1 MAMGKNYRVLEK
13 NKPEQPHSIILEHRS
28 RPETLLF
35 ESQAVANLCKKSEL
49 SIFFRSALKIPLP
62 FVLIAAQETEAVR
75 KQYVKILDAY
85 GCLGVLQI
93 NAGETTILY
102 LVMVTGCFSVGKIA
116 ESEIFR
122 ITQTQ
127 LVSLQHQQ
135 PNEDKI
141 SEVRKVLNSGTFYFS
156 WNASGPQTPSTPL
169 QNFDITLSAQRRRKT
184 NETDNRFFWNRMLHI
199 HLMRF
204 AVDCEFWL
212 LKAMCGSIEI
222 RTVYAGS
229 RQARAVIISRLS
241 CERAGTRFNVRGCND
256 DGHVANFVETEQA
269 IYLDGEIT
277 SYLQT
282 RGSVPLFWE
291 QPGVQVGSHKVK
303 LSRGFEPTAPAF
315 DRHMTMMKAR
325 YGRQAIFNLLG
336 TSLIGSKE
344 GEAMLS
350 NEFQKHHELSV
361 HKDVPHIVFDYHQ
374 ECRGNQ
380 TNLSKLK
387 DRMDKVCGSFGLFY
401 ASGDDVVQEQYGT
414 IRTNCLDCLDRTNCV
429 QTFVGLEV
437 LNEQIK
443 VIGLADKKQTL
454 SRFEEVFR
462 QMWM

>member
-1 MAMGKNYRVLEK
+1 
-13 NKPEQPHSIILEHRS
+13 
-28 RPETLLF
+28 
-35 ESQAVANLCKKSEL
+35 
-49 SIFFRSALKIPLP
+49 
-62 FVLIAAQETEAVR
+62 
-75 KQYVKILDAY
+75 VKILDAY
-85 GCLGVLQI
+85 GCLGVLQL
-93 NAGETTILY
+93 NAGESTILY
-102 LVMVTGCFSVGKIA
+102 LVMVTGCFSVGKLA
-116 ESEIFR
+116 DCEIFR

-127 LVSLQHQQ
+127 FVSLQHQQ

-156 WNASGPQTPSTPL
+156 WNSSGNQQQISPQSPTPIS
-169 QNFDITLSAQRRRKT
+169 FDITLSAQRRRKT
-184 NETDNRFFWNRMLHI
+184 QETDNRFFWNRMLHI
-199 HLMRF
+199 HLLRF
-204 AVDCEFWL
+204 DVDSEFWL

-229 RQARAVIISRLS
+229 HQARAVIISRLS

-256 DGHVANFVETEQA
+256 EGYVANFVETEQA
-269 IYLDGEIT
+269 IYLDGEVT

-303 LSRGFEPTAPAF
+303 LSRGFEATAPAF
-315 DRHMTMMKAR
+315 DRHMTMMKSR

-350 NEFQKHHELSV
+350 NEFQKHHEMSV
-361 HKDVPHIVFDYHQ
+361 HKQDVPHIVFDYHQ

-380 TNLSKLK
+380 ANLSKLK
-387 DRMDKVCGSFGLFY
+387 DRMDKLCGSYGMFY
-401 ASGDDVVQEQYGT
+401 ATGDEVIQEQYGT

-443 VIGLADKKQTL
+443 TIGLADKKQTM
-454 SRFEEVFR
+454 SRFEEVFK

>member
-1 MAMGKNYRVLEK
+1 MDF
-13 NKPEQPHSIILEHRS
+13 PHLLLTYFSYCFIIS
-28 RPETLLF
+28 
-35 ESQAVANLCKKSEL
+35 
-49 SIFFRSALKIPLP
+49 
-62 FVLIAAQETEAVR
+62 AAQETEAVR

-85 GCLGVLQI
+85 GCLGVLQL
-93 NAGETTILY
+93 NAGESRILY
-102 LVMVTGCFSVGKIA
+102 LVMVTGAFSVGKIA
-116 ESEIFR
+116 DCEIFR

-127 LVSLQHQQ
+127 FVSLQYQQ

-156 WNASGPQTPSTPL
+156 WNSNTNQQSGALPLMPS
-169 QNFDITLSAQRRRKT
+169 FDITLSAQRRRKT
-184 NETDNRFFWNRMLHI
+184 SETDNRFFWNRMLHI
-199 HLMRF
+199 HFLRF
-204 AVDCEFWL
+204 GVDSDFWL

-229 RQARAVIISRLS
+229 RQARGVIISRLS
-241 CERAGTRFNVRGCND
+241 CERAGTRFNVRGTND
-256 DGHVANFVETEQA
+256 EGNVANFVETEQA
-269 IYLDGEIT
+269 IYLDSEVT

-303 LSRGFEPTAPAF
+303 MSRGFEATAPAF
-315 DRHMTMMKAR
+315 DRHMTMMKSR
-325 YGRQAIFNLLG
+325 YGRQAICNLLG

-350 NEFQKHHELSV
+350 NEFQKHHTESV
-361 HKDVPHIVFDYHQ
+361 HSDVPHIVFDYHQ
-374 ECRGNQ
+374 ECRGGNPSA
-380 TNLSKLK
+380 LSKLK
-387 DRMDKVCGSFGLFY
+387 NKLDSLCANFGMYFS
-401 ASGDDVVQEQYGT
+401 SGEDIIREQYGT

-429 QTFVGLEV
+429 QTFIGLEV
-437 LNEQIK
+437 LNDQIK
-443 VIGLADKKQTL
+443 LIGLADKKQTL